1 MKSSRRRTASWA
13 VGLSAAAL
21 VGLALPAALA
31 AGVGER
37 VEAFE
42 AQDEQGQRR
51 ALADHRGKVVV
62 LVVWGSSCRSS
73 EAYARRLQAIA
84 RHAASRGAVVLG
96 VAPNQDDAAQAVSQA
111 KQRQGLSFPVLI
123 DRGGRIAAALGAAVT
138 PTACVVD
145 GQGVLRYRGAID
157 DDPAGTRGDGATPF
171 LRQAIDA
178 VMSGQD
184 PPRKETRPAGR
195 PIR

>member
-1 MKSSRRRTASWA
+1 MSGRRRTAWTA
-13 VGLSAAAL
+13 VLSAAVVAAF
-21 VGLALPAALA
+21 VVPTALA

-37 VEAFE
+37 VDAFE
-42 AQDEQGQRR
+42 GQDEQGQRR

-73 EAYARRLQAIA
+73 EAYAQRLQAIT
-84 RHAASRGAVVLG
+84 RHATSKGAVVLG
-96 VAPNQDDAAQAVSQA
+96 VAPNEDDTPPAVGQA
-111 KQRQGLSFPVLI
+111 KQRQGLTFPVLI
-123 DRGGRIAAALGAAVT
+123 DRGGRIARSVGASVT
-138 PTACVVD
+138 PTACVID
-145 GQGVLRYRGAID
+145 GQGTLRYRGAID
-157 DDPAGTRGDGATPF
+157 DDPAGNRGDAATPF

-178 VMSGQD
+178 VSSGQD